1 MKVIFLGT
9 PAIAVPTLEALFAD
23 KFFEV
28 VGVLCQPDR
37 PKGRG
42 NKVTPPA
49 VKEALQRFD
58 PEGKITLWQ
67 PEKLSKS
74 PEIVE
79 QMRAK
84 NADAMVMVAFG
95 QILKKD
101 VLEMT
106 PHGVINFHGSL
117 LPKYRGAAPINWV
130 IINGEKT
137 TGVTTMRA
145 NAGVDTGDMLERV
158 EFEIKSEWTAVDLA
172 EHMSK
177 AGAPLIISTLK
188 GLADGSVKPIVQD
201 DAEATYAPMLD
212 KEMANIDWTWAAR
225 TIHNTVR
232 GLVPWPGTVCQFRGT
247 PLKVWQTKL
256 VLDSLNIELD
266 KDQKTPGTIINL
278 NHKVYAVCGKNAE
291 ELIELCQVQPPGK
304 PKIKAQDWANGVH
317 LASNDCLVKA

>member
-9 PAIAVPTLEALFAD
+9 PEIAVPTLEALFAD
-23 KFFEV
+23 KFFEI

-42 NKVTPPA
+42 NKLTPPA
-49 VKEALQRFD
+49 VKEALKRFD

-145 NAGVDTGDMLERV
+145 NAGVDTGDMLERC
-158 EFEIKSEWTAVDLA
+158 EFEIQPDWTAVDLA

-177 AGAPLIISTLK
+177 AGAPLIVSTLK
-188 GLADGSVKPIVQD
+188 GLADGSVKPVVQD
-201 DAEATYAPMLD
+201 DCEATYAPMLD

-232 GLVPWPGTVCQFRGT
+232 GLIPWPGTVCQFRGT
-247 PLKVWQTKL
+247 PLKVWETKL
-256 VLDSLNIELD
+256 VQENIDID
-266 KDQKTPGTIINL
+266 KVNKAPGTIINL
-278 NHKVYAVCGKNAE
+278 NHKIYAICGNNGS

-304 PKIKAQDWANGVH
+304 PKMKAQDWANGVH
-317 LASNDCLVKA
+317 LASDDCLVKA

>member
-9 PAIAVPTLEALFAD
+9 PQIAVPTLEALFGD

-49 VKEALQRFD
+49 VKEALQRLD

-67 PEKLSKS
+67 PEKLSRS

-79 QMRAK
+79 QMKAK

-158 EFEIKSEWTAVDLA
+158 EFEIKPEWNAIDLA
-172 EHMSK
+172 EHMST
-177 AGAPLIISTLK
+177 AGAPLVISTLK
-188 GLADGSVKPIVQD
+188 GLADGSVKPVVQD
-201 DAEATYAPMLD
+201 DSQATYAPMLD
-212 KEMANIDWTWAAR
+212 KEMANIDWMWAAT

-232 GLVPWPGTVCQFRGT
+232 GLVPWPGTVCQFRGA
-247 PLKVWQTKL
+247 PLKIWQTKL
-256 VLDSLNIELD
+256 VEKSELETID
-266 KDQKTPGTIINL
+266 VPSKTQGTIINR
-278 NHKVYAVCGKNAE
+278 NHRVFAVCGNNGL
-291 ELIELCQVQPPGK
+291 ELIELCEVQPPGK
-304 PKIKAQDWANGVH
+304 PKMKAQDWANGAH
-317 LASNDCLVKA
+317 LAKDDCLLKV